1 MKQIFF
7 ALSISVLL
15 MFNACEQYD
24 VATLNSAMLKEEID
38 TMPAYSEEGKDIFA
52 YRVNNKVV
60 VSGSEFDT
68 LPGIIRMYFKDL
80 FSDNS
85 IFYIEATSKRK
96 RGYQEV
102 ILNIENL
109 VDTGIYIARESVEG
123 ARNQLQ
129 YSVGENH
136 LFNLAYVTTN
146 EHLGYIHIKK
156 LDTVN
161 KIIAGTFN
169 FKAKMFMVG
178 DESDT
183 VSITDGW
190 FDIKYW

>member
-1 MKQIFF
+1 MKNVLFL
-7 ALSISVLL
+7 LSILFLFV
-15 MFNACEQYD
+15 NAGCEQYQ
-24 VATLNSAMLKEEID
+24 VAPLTSILVKEQLD
-38 TMPAYSEEGKDIFA
+38 TMPLYSEEGKNVFA

-60 VSGSEFDT
+60 VNGSEFDT
-68 LPGIIRMYFKDL
+68 LPGIGRMYFKDNL
-80 FSDNS
+80 TGNS
-85 IFYIEATSKRK
+85 IFYMEATSNRR
-96 RGYQEV
+96 RGYQKV

-109 VDTGIYIARESVEG
+109 VDTGLYIAREPIEG
-123 ARNQLQ
+123 NRNQLQ
-129 YSVGENH
+129 YVVGENH
-136 LFNLAYVTTN
+136 LFNVAYVTTN
-146 EHLGYIHIKK
+146 EHIGYIHIKK

>member
-1 MKQIFF
+1 MKKIFF

-24 VATLNSAMLKEEID
+24 VATLNSAMLKEEVD
-38 TMPAYSEEGKDIFA
+38 TMPTYSEEGKDVFA

-60 VSGSEFDT
+60 VNGSEFDT
-68 LPGIIRMYFKDL
+68 LPGIVRMYFKDF

-85 IFYIEATSKRK
+85 IFYIEAISKRK

-102 ILNIENL
+102 VLNIENL
-109 VDTGIYIARESVEG
+109 IDTGIYIARESVDG
-123 ARNQLQ
+123 SRNQLQ

-161 KIIAGTFN
+161 KIIAGTFK

-190 FDIKYW
+190 FDVKYW

>member
-1 MKQIFF
+1 MKKVIIVQSIF
-7 ALSISVLL
+7 SVLL
-15 MFNACEQYD
+15 FSACEQYQ
-24 VATLNSAMLKEEID
+24 VATLTQTMLKDELD
-38 TMPAYSEEGKDIFA
+38 TMPAYSEEGKDVFA
-52 YRVNNKVV
+52 YRIDNKVV
-60 VSGSEFDT
+60 VNGSEFDT
-68 LPGIIRMYFKDL
+68 LPGIIRMYFKDI
-80 FSDNS
+80 FSNNT
-85 IFYIEATSKRK
+85 IFHIEATSTRK

-102 ILNIENL
+102 VLNIENL
-109 VDTGIYIARESVEG
+109 IDTGIYIARESVEG
-123 ARNQLQ
+123 SRNQLQ
-129 YSVGENH
+129 YVVGENN

-146 EHLGYIHIKK
+146 NHLGYIHIKK